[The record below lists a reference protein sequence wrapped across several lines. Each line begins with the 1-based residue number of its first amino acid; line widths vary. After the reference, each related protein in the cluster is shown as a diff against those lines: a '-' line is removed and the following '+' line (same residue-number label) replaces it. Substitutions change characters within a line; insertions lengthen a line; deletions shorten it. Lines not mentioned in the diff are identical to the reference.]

1 MARTRS
7 PFASEVE
14 KLREEVKGHRRD
26 LQRVTREVTAEQRAI
41 ARAEVRRRYLQELIQ
56 ANERMIARYAAL
68 AGVRPGPRRA
78 RRPGRPPKAA
88 RPARTVRRWRM
99 GRAPT
104 PASVPVTS
112 DKFAAL
118 SVGDAAEH
126 VLKTAG
132 KPVHLWEIVTQIIA
146 GGKAIR
152 AKKPH
157 ISILNV
163 IARDKRFRN
172 TGKNLWALA

>member
-1 MARTRS
+1 
-7 PFASEVE
+7 
-14 KLREEVKGHRRD
+14 
-26 LQRVTREVTAEQRAI
+26 
-41 ARAEVRRRYLQELIQ
+41 
-56 ANERMIARYAAL
+56 
-68 AGVRPGPRRA
+68 
-78 RRPGRPPKAA
+78 
-88 RPARTVRRWRM
+88 M

-104 PASVPVTS
+104 RATVPVTS
-112 DKFAAL
+112 DRFAAL
-118 SVGDAAEH
+118 SVADAAEH

-132 KPVHLWEIVTQIIA
+132 KPVHLWVIVTQIIA

-172 TGKNLWALA
+172 VGKNMWTLG